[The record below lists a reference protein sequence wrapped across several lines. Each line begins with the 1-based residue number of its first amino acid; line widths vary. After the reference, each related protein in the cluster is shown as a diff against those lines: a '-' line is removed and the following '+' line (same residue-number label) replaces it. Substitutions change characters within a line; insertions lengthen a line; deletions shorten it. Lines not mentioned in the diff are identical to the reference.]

1 MARKVSFVKKAKA
14 GKKKRDRLAFNFGHN
29 VGRKRRGGF
38 GGGS

>member
-14 GKKKRDRLAFNFGHN
+14 GKKKRDRTSFNFGAN
-29 VGRKRRGGF
+29 ASRKRRGGF